1 MSFYLIKKIKIKT
14 SIFFTA
20 SVFIVF
26 AGILTCPVLC
36 QENQADTMQTEKA
49 GADTVWVEKVTV
61 DTVWVEKVKV
71 DTVWVEKEAAEP
83 QQNQRKVA
91 EKPPQ
96 ESKGRNPKV
105 YYGGYAN
112 FSVGTYTRIGFEPLI
127 AYKLFPKFSIGTK
140 LSYEYVKD
148 KRYETMHE
156 TSNFG
161 ISVFARRRFFRRL
174 YAHIEYS
181 EMNYKLYDSLGSSDR
196 YWVSF
201 LYLGGGISLPI
212 SKTTSVNAEVLWD
225 LIQDPHS
232 PYKTVQPF
240 FNVGIGIGF

>member
-1 MSFYLIKKIKIKT
+1 MKT
-14 SIFFTA
+14 LDLFTA
-20 SVFIVF
+20 SVFF
-26 AGILTCPVLC
+26 ILTGMMAHPVLC
-36 QENQADTMQTEKA
+36 QEPRADTVQVERIDTVWIEKTKV
-49 GADTVWVEKVTV
+49 DTVWVEKVTV
-61 DTVWVEKVKV
+61 DTVWVEK
-71 DTVWVEKEAAEP
+71 ANAEP
-83 QQNQRKVA
+83 QQNQKKED
-91 EKPPQ
+91 EKKSQ
-96 ESKGRNPKV
+96 GSKGRNPKV

-112 FSVGTYTRIGFEPLI
+112 VSVGQYSRIGFEPLI
-127 AYKLFPKFSIGTK
+127 AYKIFPKFSVGGK

-148 KRYETMHE
+148 KRYETNHE
-156 TSNFG
+156 SSNFG
-161 ISVFARRRFFRRL
+161 FSVFARRRFFKRL

-181 EMNYKLYDSLGSSDR
+181 EMNYKLYDVTGTHDR

-225 LIQDPHS
+225 LIQDQNS